1 MKLWRTLLSF
11 VLALAILAAL
21 PALVDARPAAARG
34 MKVLLY
40 PGQVRRESL
49 RLDQARG
56 FKVPKALRFTV
67 STLKTSGGKLA
78 MEGTLTNPTARALR
92 VVVFPVSWAY
102 PFYLELT
109 RDKHVHLAPPTGP
122 PRPPVP
128 PAPVAFVVPART
140 RIVFSHAVDLRVYR
154 PYQGRPTVTLRWQF
168 HFWNGPKPK
177 GSLRVKLPAHPS
189 NAAAQGSPQGSA
201 SASLPPYPAQWIT
214 KARLDNRFT
223 CGALVYKRGCALLRH
238 GEMIFRITLKASGA
252 VASLKRLSTTI
263 RVDPA
268 LVARC
273 IVKTVSTWAFH
284 PPTNTAR
291 TFKMRFVLAD
301 KC

>member
-49 RLDQARG
+49 PIEQAMA
-56 FKVPKALRFTV
+56 FKVPKALRFKV
-67 STLKTSGGKLA
+67 SALKTSGGKLA
-78 MEGTLTNPTARALR
+78 MKGTLTNPTARALR
-92 VVVFPVSWAY
+92 VVVFPVSNAY

-109 RDKHVHLAPPTGP
+109 RDKHVRLAPPKGP
-122 PRPPVP
+122 PVPPVP
-128 PAPVAFVVPART
+128 PAPIAFVVPART
-140 RIVFSHAVDLRVYR
+140 RILFGHAIDLRDYR
-154 PYQGRPTVTLRWQF
+154 YTGRPTVMLRWRF

-201 SASLPPYPAQWIT
+201 SASLPPYPAKWIT

-238 GEMIFRITLKASGA
+238 GEMIFRITLTASGA
-252 VASLKRLSTTI
+252 VVSLKRLSTTI

-273 IVKTVSTWAFH
+273 IVKTVRTWTFH
-284 PPTNTAR
+284 PPTNVAR
-291 TFKMRFVLAD
+291 TFTMRFVLSD